1 MALNR
6 YTYIEGKNLL
16 LNTWTVCVVTY
27 LLLVVCRELRVQ
39 FLQAAEDL
47 TAQVN
52 HIRYRVHSALIIYTL
67 QNG

>member
-1 MALNR
+1 MALYR

-52 HIRYRVHSALIIYTL
+52 HIRYTVLSSSTL
-67 QNG
+67 YRMAEY